1 MPPYSAQPHHDS
13 SGGATPPEVQFVG
26 GVHSHGSVACAAAA
40 LARIKSCTSRSS
52 IFGAP
57 RLSDHRSQKNSR
69 MKRIWQS
76 FRATEFVGVMHES
89 YAWESMHES
98 VWFCRLC
105 AVGDGRAAQHTQGRD
120 SVWDRFIHSLPS
132 IASRTHTHTFAVSHH
147 GLLVP
152 RVRCGDGHGGADGGV
167 GDLLRGATTAANLSH
182 KEGHPPRQAGAQGCA
197 GRCGRRIL
205 PALLHDP
212 CGAGTASNVRAA

>member
-132 IASRTHTHTFAVSHH
+132 IASRTHTHTHICCIPPWS
-147 GLLVP
+147 P
-152 RVRCGDGHGGADGGV
+152 RPSRQMRRRPW
-167 GDLLRGATTAANLSH
+167 RG
-182 KEGHPPRQAGAQGCA
+182 RW
-197 GRCGRRIL
+197 RCGRSSTWCYDGGQSITQRRAPSSTSRSSRMCWTL
-205 PALLHDP
+205 W
-212 CGAGTASNVRAA
+212 TAYSASPSS